1 MQLAGKV
8 IKVYE
13 AQSGTSDRGAWVRQG
28 FVLETQES
36 YPKKIYFEITNATL
50 VNTLKEGDQ
59 VVVTFM
65 LMSREYQD
73 RWYTTVKAVGF
84 GKFEQPVVNPIDN
97 V

>member
-13 AQSGTSDRGAWVRQG
+13 TRKGTNDRGVWVRQG
-28 FVLETQES
+28 FVIETQEA
-36 YPKKIYFEITNATL
+36 YPKKVYFEISNPGL
-50 VNTLKEGDQ
+50 VDLLKEGDM